1 MVSTSKI
8 TARSSELR
16 FRHTSLPKKLVYIYI
31 YTKGSIAIDGRCLR
45 RCSVDLRKARYL
57 TLLHGSL
64 PLPRTV
70 PSPGPQA
77 WDWALAGYPAAFRM
91 TQVMAFH
98 MMLSHYRSVLNCGYM
113 PQEDVNTS
121 AEKTKS
127 SQMARVKH
135 AHSRQASEIK
145 TKKMLLQHLRGT
157 PWIYAQDED
166 NTSEEQA
173 KTRQSASS
181 LTSQSKKCCLAR
193 L

>member
-1 MVSTSKI
+1 MKTQLTLDGINIQNYGTLFRAAFLSHLLTQKVS
-8 TARSSELR
+8 
-16 FRHTSLPKKLVYIYI
+16 IYI

-91 TQVMAFH
+91 TQVMAFQ

-113 PQEDVNTS
+113 PQDDVNTS

-145 TKKMLLQHLRGT
+145 TKKCYCNICGVHRGYT
-157 PWIYAQDED
+157 HKTKI
-166 NTSEEQA
+166 
-173 KTRQSASS
+173 TRQK
-181 LTSQSKKCCLAR
+181 SKPRHVKAPR
-193 L
+193 V